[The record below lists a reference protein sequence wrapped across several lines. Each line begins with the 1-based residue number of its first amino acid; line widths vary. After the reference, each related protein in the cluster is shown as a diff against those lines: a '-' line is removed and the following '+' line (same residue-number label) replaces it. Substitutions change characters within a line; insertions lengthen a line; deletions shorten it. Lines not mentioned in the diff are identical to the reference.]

1 MFGFEAEILIIYA
14 FVILAVILTVM
25 SLLLP
30 FLVLRICKEIMQM
43 NKRLETLIDTLNR
56 IKF

>member
-14 FVILAVILTVM
+14 FLALAVILIVIC
-25 SLLLP
+25 LLLP
-30 FLVLRICKEIMQM
+30 FLVLRIYKKIIQM
-43 NKRLETLIDTLNR
+43 NKRLETLIDTLNK